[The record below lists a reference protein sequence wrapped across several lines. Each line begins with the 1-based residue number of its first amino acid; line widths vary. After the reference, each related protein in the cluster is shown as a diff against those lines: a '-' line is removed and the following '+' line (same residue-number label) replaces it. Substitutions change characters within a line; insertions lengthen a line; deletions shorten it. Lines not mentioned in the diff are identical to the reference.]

1 MGVEKFT
8 HSMKDL
14 CAELDQRIAK
24 LEQFRDRVQSKVNKG
39 IAVAHNNEALSKVT
53 NSLTYATQARQAM
66 ESSCCDYSCEYELQ
80 DQ

>member
-1 MGVEKFT
+1 
-8 HSMKDL
+8 MKDL

-24 LEQFRDRVQSKVNKG
+24 LEEFRNKLQSRVSKG
-39 IAVAHNNEALSKVT
+39 IAVAHNNEALSKVS

-66 ESSCCDYSCEYELQ
+66 ESSCCDMSCNYELQ